1 LVKRT
6 ADFRLNPDPGD
17 SGDPVE
23 TLLLVQVDAQGRARE
38 NFRFPL
44 AGGHLE
50 ADIWAKDIFVTEK
63 LEAFRFR
70 YEVQAGRVDIKL
82 NAFSTKWED
91 WGELLARGSLVA
103 YEGNS
108 TEDRSQEVREF
119 LTKKNSEDPSFGA
132 SLRWIIQARSRTG
145 LDLVLQG
152 LPRPA
157 GHLRRDARLT
167 TDHCGAVELA
177 RIPLET
183 NMRGEAPC
191 CGPEPILFA
200 KDPTATSA
208 ALASDPQILHTGKV

>member
-1 LVKRT
+1 
-6 ADFRLNPDPGD
+6 
-17 SGDPVE
+17 
-23 TLLLVQVDAQGRARE
+23 
-38 NFRFPL
+38 
-44 AGGHLE
+44 
-50 ADIWAKDIFVTEK
+50 
-63 LEAFRFR
+63 
-70 YEVQAGRVDIKL
+70 VDIKL

-157 GHLRRDARLT
+157 GHLRRGLT

-208 ALASDPQILHTGKV
+208 ALASDPQILHIGKV